1 MSDANQLPTHPIN
14 NQSILEAS
22 YFRMEDLYQVLGLG
36 KTASQSEIKTAYKK
50 QVSDSGLLHPKS
62 NTIRDKLM
70 LIRSAPLFTSYSG
83 SEMSSRSS
91 IAREER
97 TSDHSIQTDSKGLW
111 SSQQSIFKESI
122 RPLLQLGR
130 SFPFFSILLRRQ
142 LCKNKI
148 HCFFT
153 RRSLSI
159 LWFFS
164 PRPIQFHLGICC
176 WFS

>member
-1 MSDANQLPTHPIN
+1 MPRFILEMQLSDGVFRSVVHDEEERDGKKERKKKKARLNRILRPCGWEMSDANQLPTHPIN

-97 TSDHSIQTDSKGLW
+97 TSDHSIQTDSKGL
-111 SSQQSIFKESI
+111 
-122 RPLLQLGR
+122 
-130 SFPFFSILLRRQ
+130 
-142 LCKNKI
+142 
-148 HCFFT
+148 
-153 RRSLSI
+153 
-159 LWFFS
+159 
-164 PRPIQFHLGICC
+164 
-176 WFS
+176 